1 MVNTLDLNFKEWLKM
16 QIEQKLKEEHVQ
28 PERIK
33 REDSSSYVRCDD
45 LNSMET

>member
-1 MVNTLDLNFKEWLKM
+1 MVNTLDLNFKEWLKT
-16 QIEQKLKEEHVQ
+16 QIEKSSKDEHVQ

-33 REDSSSYVRCDD
+33 REDSPSYVRCDD